1 MNKLLFLS
9 AMLGMA
15 TLSFANNDDKVTEPT
30 FTEWHDLQVNKVN
43 KVQAHAAY
51 FAYES
56 EKAALDGKY
65 RTSDNFL
72 SIEGKWKFNW
82 VNDADMRPTDFFTEN
97 FNDEKWGEMNVPG
110 IWELNGYGD
119 PMYLNVGFP
128 WRGHFENNA
137 PMVPTKENHVGSYR
151 RTINIPDNWDGKQI
165 IAHFGSVTSCM
176 YLWVNG
182 QYVGYSEDSKVA
194 AEFDITKYLHKG
206 ENLIAF
212 QVFRW
217 CDGTYCEDQD
227 FWRLS
232 GVARES
238 YLYARNK
245 NYKIEDIRITPDL
258 DENYRNGSLKIN
270 TKHKGY
276 VEFTL
281 LDAEGRTVAKA
292 ASKGEGDVITNI
304 NVENPHK
311 WSAETPYLYKLLAK
325 VTDKNGSLIEVIPLN
340 VGFRKVEIKGTDYL
354 INGKSV
360 LIKGADRHEMDPY
373 GGYVVSE
380 ERMIEDIKIMK
391 RFNINAVRTSHYPND
406 PRWYELCDKYGIYV
420 CAEANQESHGFQYD
434 EKTAP
439 TAKPMFASQIMM
451 RNQNNV
457 SIYFNYPSVVFWS
470 LGNETCDSKNFVDAY
485 NWIKSQ
491 DLSRPVQWERAIKRA
506 HTDIYCPMYISQQE
520 CIDYALS
527 EAPEDQRPLIQCE
540 YSHAMGNSSGGFKE
554 YWDAV
559 RKYPKFQGGFI
570 WDFVDQGLHWKDE
583 NGTDIFVYGGD
594 FNDYDPSD
602 NNFCCNGLIKPDRK
616 PSPQIYEVGY
626 FYQNIWTSADDI
638 SNGTVKVYNE
648 NFFRDLSA
656 YRLMWNLTQD
666 GKTVQSGSIDNLD
679 IAPQQTKTLKL
690 EGLDI
695 KNLEGELLLNVKFVL
710 KQAEPLMDEGQTV
723 AYNQIMV
730 KEYKHPEMTFEKTGR
745 KLKIKDK
752 DDNTTITGR
761 DFKIVF
767 DNSTGM
773 ICEYVINGYSV
784 LSDEGTIRPNF
795 WRAVTDNDM
804 GAGLQ
809 KRFADWYNPEMNL
822 VLYDIKRN
830 KDKNNVVV
838 TTGFDMPMVKSR
850 LNITYTIEG
859 DGTVTINERLFAVQ
873 DIKMEGM
880 FRFGMIIEMPESS
893 DISEYYGRGPIE
905 NYADRKSSQ
914 NIGIYR
920 QTADEQ
926 VFSYIRP
933 QESGT
938 KSDMRWWKQ
947 TDAEGNGVMIT
958 SDKHFY
964 ASASQYSI
972 DDLDEGM
979 EKDQRHTEQIEKCGH
994 TNLLLDLEHYGVG
1007 GVDSWSHRAEALR
1020 PYRVYYGDKSFTF
1033 RITPLKNN

>member
-1 MNKLLFLS
+1 MNKLLLLS
-9 AMLGMA
+9 ILLGIA
-15 TLSFANNDDKVTEPT
+15 SVSFADDNEKVIEPT
-30 FTEWHDLQVNKVN
+30 FTEWHDLQVNHVN
-43 KVQAHAAY
+43 KLPAHAAY
-51 FAYES
+51 FAYEN

-65 RTSDNFL
+65 TTSSNFL

-82 VNDADMRPTDFFTEN
+82 VKDADMRPKDFFKES
-97 FNDEKWGEMNVPG
+97 FNDSDWGKMPVPG
-110 IWELNGYGD
+110 VWELNGYGD
-119 PMYLNVGFP
+119 PVYLNVGFP

-151 RTINIPDNWDGKQI
+151 RVISIPDNWDGKQI
-165 IAHFGSVTSCM
+165 IAHFGSVTSSM

-206 ENLIAF
+206 DNLIAF

-232 GVARES
+232 GVAREC
-238 YLYARNK
+238 YLYSRNK
-245 NYKIEDIRITPDL
+245 DIQLQDIRITPDL
-258 DENYRNGSLKIN
+258 DSQYRNGSLKIA
-270 TKHKGY
+270 TKQKGN
-276 VEFTL
+276 VEFSL
-281 LDAEGRTVAKA
+281 LDAQGNTIATASAK
-292 ASKGEGDVITNI
+292 GNGDITTNI
-304 NVENPHK
+304 SVDNPHK
-311 WSAETPYLYKLLAK
+311 WTAETPYLYKLIAK
-325 VTDKNGSLIEVIPLN
+325 VTDNKGNVVEVVPLN
-340 VGFRKVEIKGTDYL
+340 VGFRKVEIKGCDYL
-354 INGKSV
+354 INGKRIF
-360 LIKGADRHEMDPY
+360 IKGADRHEIDPY

-380 ERMIEDIKIMK
+380 KRMIEDIKLMK

-406 PRWYELCDKYGIYV
+406 PRWYALCDKYGIYV
-420 CAEANQESHGFQYD
+420 CAEANQESHGYYYD

-439 TAKPMFASQIMM
+439 TAKPMFANQIMM

-457 SIYFNYPSVVFWS
+457 SIYFNYPSIVFWS

-491 DLSRPVQWERAIKRA
+491 DLSRPVQWERAIKRS

-527 EAPEDQRPLIQCE
+527 KAPEDQRPLIQCE

-570 WDFVDQGLHWKDE
+570 WDFVDQGLRMKDE
-583 NGTDIFVYGGD
+583 NGIEIFTYGGD

-602 NNFCCNGLIKPDRK
+602 NNFCCNGLIKPDRT
-616 PSPQIYEVGY
+616 PSPQVYEVGY
-626 FYQNIWTSADDI
+626 FYQNIWTTAEDI
-638 SNGTVKVYNE
+638 ENGKINVLNE
-648 NFFRDLSA
+648 NFFRDLSN
-656 YRLMWNLTQD
+656 YRLVWNLTQD
-666 GKTVQSGSIDNLD
+666 GKVVQEGSIENLN
-679 IAPQQTKTLKL
+679 IAPQETKTITI
-690 EGLDI
+690 EGLNTE
-695 KNLEGELLLNVKFVL
+695 KLYGELLLNVKYVL
-710 KQAEPLMDEGQTV
+710 KEAEPLMEKGQTV
-723 AYNQIMV
+723 AHNQIII
-730 KEYKHPEMTFEKTGR
+730 KEYEHPELFFSDKGR
-745 KLKIKDK
+745 KIKVKDK
-752 DDNTTITGR
+752 DDATTISNNKFNIVI
-761 DFKIVF
+761 DKISGF
-767 DNSTGM
+767 ITNYTIG
-773 ICEYVINGYSV
+773 EYSV
-784 LSDEGTIRPNF
+784 LSEEGTIRPNF

-809 KRFADWYNPEMNL
+809 ERFADWYNPEMNL
-822 VLYDIKRN
+822 VYYTVKQN
-830 KDKNNVVV
+830 KKLNNVVIK
-838 TTGFDMPMVKSR
+838 TGFDMPVVKSR

-873 DIKMEGM
+873 DIKVPSM
-880 FRFGMIIEMPESS
+880 FRFGMIVEMPERSN
-893 DISEYYGRGPIE
+893 ISQYYGRGPIE
-905 NYADRKSSQ
+905 NYADRKSAQ

-947 TDAEGNGVMIT
+947 SDMYGNGVMIT

-979 EKDQRHTEQIEKCGH
+979 EKDQRHTEQIEKCGK
-994 TNLLLDLEHYGVG
+994 TNLYLDLEHYGVG
-1007 GVDSWSHRAEALR
+1007 GVDSWSHRAEAL
-1020 PYRVYYGDKSFTF
+1020 PQYRVNYGDKSFTF
-1033 RITPLKNN
+1033 RITPLKNK

>member
-1 MNKLLFLS
+1 MNKLLLLS
-9 AMLGMA
+9 VLLGLA
-15 TLSFANNDDKVTEPT
+15 TVSAADDNNKVVEPT
-30 FTEWHDLQVNKVN
+30 FTEWHDLQVNHVN
-43 KVQAHAAY
+43 KYPAHTAY
-51 FAYES
+51 FAYEN

-65 RTSDNFL
+65 RSSDNFL
-72 SIEGKWKFNW
+72 SLEGKWKFNW
-82 VNDADMRPTDFFTEN
+82 VKDADMRPTDFFTEN
-97 FNDEKWGEMNVPG
+97 FDDSKWGKMPVPG
-110 IWELNGYGD
+110 LWELNGYGD

-151 RTINIPDNWDGKQI
+151 KTIVIPDNWDGRQI
-165 IAHFGSVTSCM
+165 IAHFGSVTSSM

-182 QYVGYSEDSKVA
+182 KYVGYSEDSKVA
-194 AEFDITKYLHKG
+194 AEFDITEYVHKG

-227 FWRLS
+227 FWRLT

-238 YLYARNK
+238 FLYARNK
-245 NYKIEDIRITPDL
+245 DLQIEDIRITPDL
-258 DENYRNGSLKIN
+258 DSNYRNGSLKIV
-270 TKHKGY
+270 TRQKGN
-276 VEFTL
+276 VEFAL
-281 LDAEGRTVAKA
+281 LDAGGKTVAT
-292 ASKGEGDVITNI
+292 ASAKGNGSITTDI

-311 WSAETPYLYKLLAK
+311 WTAETPYLYKLIAK
-325 VTDKNGSLIEVIPLN
+325 VTDKDGNIVEVIPQN
-340 VGFRKVEIKGTDYL
+340 VGFRKVEIKGSDYL
-354 INGKSV
+354 INGKRV
-360 LIKGADRHEMDPY
+360 YIKGADRHEMDPK

-406 PRWYELCDKYGIYV
+406 PRWYALCDKYGIYV
-420 CAEANQESHGFQYD
+420 CAEANQESHGYQYD

-439 TAKPMFASQIMM
+439 TAKPLFADQIMM

-457 SIYFNYPSVVFWS
+457 SIYFNYPSIVFWS

-491 DLSRPVQWERAIKRA
+491 DKSRPVQWERAIKRS
-506 HTDIYCPMYISQQE
+506 HTDIYCPMYISQQD

-527 EAPEDQRPLIQCE
+527 DKPEDQRPLIQCE

-570 WDFVDQGLHWKDE
+570 WDFVDQGLLMKDE
-583 NGTDIFVYGGD
+583 NGIEIFTYGGD

-602 NNFCCNGLIKPDRK
+602 NNFCCNGLIKPDRE

-626 FYQNIWTSADDI
+626 FYQNIWASDNDVK
-638 SNGTVKVYNE
+638 NGKINVLNE

-656 YRLMWNLTQD
+656 YKMLWEITQN
-666 GKTVQSGSIDNLD
+666 GKSVQKGEVETLD
-679 IAPQQTKTLKL
+679 IQPQETKTITLPYNL
-690 EGLDI
+690 NGLD
-695 KNLEGELLLNVKFVL
+695 GELMLNVKFVL
-710 KQAEPLMDEGQTV
+710 KKAEPLMEAGQTV
-723 AYNQIMV
+723 AHNQI
-730 KEYKHPEMTFEKTGR
+730 KISSYDYPEMSFSKKGS
-745 KLKIKDK
+745 KIKIKDK
-752 DDNTTITGR
+752 DDATTISNKNFSITI
-761 DFKIVF
+761 DKIFGFVT
-767 DNSTGM
+767 DYT
-773 ICEYVINGYSV
+773 VNGYSV
-784 LSDEGTIRPNF
+784 LSEEGTIRPNF

-822 VLYDIKRN
+822 VYYKLEKN
-830 KDKNNVVV
+830 KKLNNVVI

-859 DGTVTINERLFAVQ
+859 DGTVTVNERLFAVQ
-873 DIKMEGM
+873 DVKVPGM
-880 FRFGMIIEMPESS
+880 FRYGMIIEMPETT
-893 DISEYYGRGPIE
+893 DISEYYGRGPVE
-905 NYADRKSSQ
+905 NYSDRKSAQ
-914 NIGIYR
+914 NIGIYQ

-926 VFSYIRP
+926 SFSYVRP

-947 TDAEGNGVMIT
+947 FDRQGNGVIIT
-958 SDKHFY
+958 SGKEFF
-964 ASASQYSI
+964 ASASHYNI

-979 EKDQRHTEQIEKCGH
+979 DKDQRHTEQIEKTDK
-994 TNLLLDLEHYGVG
+994 TNLYLDLEHYGVG
-1007 GVDSWSHRAEALR
+1007 GVDSWSHRAEAL
-1020 PYRVYYGDKSFTF
+1020 PQYRVNYGDKSFTF
-1033 RITPLKNN
+1033 RITPIKK